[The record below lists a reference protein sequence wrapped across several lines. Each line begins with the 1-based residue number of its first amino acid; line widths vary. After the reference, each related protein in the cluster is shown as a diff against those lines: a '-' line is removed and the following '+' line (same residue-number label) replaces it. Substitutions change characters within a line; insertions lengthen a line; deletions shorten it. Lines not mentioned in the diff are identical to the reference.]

1 MKVPLKHPSEYEEQK
16 ALVEVLEILKNQGE
30 VLAFTAIPNSTY
42 TTSQLQKYK
51 NYMSGLRR
59 GFPDIV
65 VVKPGELVCIELKKV
80 KGGRPTPE
88 QLEWVKILDS
98 LPGVRAKV
106 CYGLGEAM
114 EFLKI

>member
-1 MKVPLKHPSEYEEQK
+1 MKKNC
-16 ALVEVLEILKNQGE
+16 LEILKNQGLI
-30 VLAFTAIPNSTY
+30 LAFTAIPNSTY
-42 TTSQLQKYK
+42 TQSWTQKRK
-51 NYMSGLRR
+51 NYESGLRR

-65 VVKPGELVCIELKKV
+65 VVKPSELVCIELKK

-88 QLEWVKILDS
+88 QMEWVRLLDS

-106 CYGLGEAM
+106 CYGLDEAM